1 MLMKKNLGR
10 IALLFLLCLAPLY
23 AKELASYTM
32 QVSKTDPY
40 LKEAVKITF
49 TTKQLD
55 HSTNMFFFLKP
66 KKSSDYAIYLLKKE
80 SKELSYHNS
89 MSTFVY
95 ILFPLHAQSI
105 TLNFDFTV
113 KTASDQAVK
122 QAYVADHDDSIAIS
136 MNQHKI
142 KIKPLTFTVIP
153 LKQHVDL
160 VGDFELHSKIDKET
174 INQYESV
181 NLLYTLQGKG
191 YSDENLTLLPS
202 IVGVTQFFED
212 DSLPKKLTESGF
224 HIKKRFIY
232 SLSAKENFT
241 VPAIE
246 LKAFSPKKNRYYTL
260 TSPSYKIEVK
270 KIPMA
275 SLVDKEESPHAQ
287 KLINWQ
293 KLQEFFIYIFI
304 FSLGFLT
311 AKFSQSTLF
320 KLKKERLF
328 QDIQESKNPK
338 ELMILLLNRYKN
350 RDIDNFIEDL
360 ERFEYKKEGNF
371 KEIKKA
377 IIKEF
382 MQK

>member
-10 IALLFLLCLAPLY
+10 IALLFLLCLASLY
-23 AKELASYTM
+23 AKELANYNM

-49 TTKQLD
+49 TTQQLD

-80 SKELSYHNS
+80 SKELSYHNA

-142 KIKPLTFTVIP
+142 KIKALTFKVIP

-160 VGDFELHSKIDKET
+160 VGDFTLHSKIDKEI

-191 YSDENLTLLPS
+191 YSDENLTLLPN
-202 IVGVTQFFED
+202 IAGVTQFFED
-212 DSLPKKLTESGF
+212 DSIPIRLAESGF
-224 HIKKRFIY
+224 RIKKRFIY

-246 LKAFSPKKNRYYTL
+246 LKVFSPNRNQYYTL

-270 KIPMA
+270 KIPIT

-293 KLQEFFIYIFI
+293 KLQEFLIYIFI

-311 AKFSQSTLF
+311 AKFSPSSLF
-320 KLKKERLF
+320 PAKKKRLF

-350 RDIDNFIEDL
+350 RNIDNFIEDL
-360 ERFEYKKEGNF
+360 ERLEYKKEGNF
-371 KEIKKA
+371 KEIKKT
-377 IIKEF
+377 IIKQF
-382 MQK
+382 TQK